1 MSVAPLRWHTVPRS
15 DLIWRELDDDLV
27 VLNARSGSTHLLE
40 PLAAE
45 VLLTLADADAGMSI
59 TDIVARLRDGAAA
72 DETSEWFSAVEAVL
86 SEFRRLGLAEPEQP

>member
-1 MSVAPLRWHTVPRS
+1 LSVSPLRWHTVPRS
-15 DLIWRELDDDLV
+15 DLIWRELEGDLV

-45 VLLTLADADAGMSI
+45 VLRTLAEADAGMSI
-59 TDIVARLRDGAAA
+59 PDLVACLQDDTAAEEA
-72 DETSEWFSAVEAVL
+72 SAWSSAIEAIL